1 MRVQLEKDGI
11 EREYNIGSAYYLLLN
26 FIPAIGWLITITL
39 MIIRKQFKGIFLNQF
54 VVALIGSLI
63 YSVILSMYSATGS
76 TTIAAISMLFGFA
89 LMIISLVM
97 YVMYI
102 LKANLYSVKQL
113 LEDGYTVTNGD
124 DMRVADFVEQAK
136 ATKKPFWQ
144 LLKF

>member
-54 VVALIGSLI
+54 VFALIGSLI
-63 YSVILSMYSATGS
+63 YSIILSMYAATGS

>member
-54 VVALIGSLI
+54 VFALIGSLI
-63 YSVILSMYSATGS
+63 YSIILSMYSATGS

-124 DMRVADFVEQAK
+124 DIRIAEFVEQAK

-144 LLKF
+144 ILKF